1 MLVQYLVGLCAL
13 KWDANAVDVTVGAKV
28 KDEAAEKAR
37 DVDITVTV
45 DTPEGLYAFKGYEV
59 KHEGSPL
66 DVADVEGL
74 TLKLNDMPSVTHR
87 GIVSTSGFTD
97 SAIKK
102 AEAHGVDL
110 YEIKEWTKPLEEQFP
125 HLAPMAGAPAETI
138 RSIRYL
144 LVWLFPPT
152 GFWMGADA
160 PEFTI
165 TNEDPLFD
173 SGGQKHALYRDSK
186 SFSEAMVLRST
197 GLLWRL
203 EPARSL
209 VAPLI
214 EEIRSGATETR
225 EVEWPHTHT
234 LDVASDEVYVRV
246 EEQLHRV
253 DTFTI
258 YGSLKWEHRPML
270 YLVMEKVSTG
280 EAFAGALIAVSDA
293 PGQMWAFILSGQDR
307 TYDVRQV
314 QLARKHLNQI
324 TRLKL
329 PLPDGDS
336 SNG

>member
-125 HLAPMAGAPAETI
+125 HLAPMAGAPAGTI
-138 RSIRYL
+138 RS
-144 LVWLFPPT
+144 
-152 GFWMGADA
+152 
-160 PEFTI
+160 EFTI

-173 SGGQKHALYRDSK
+173 SGGQKHALYRDFK

-203 EPARSL
+203 EPARGL

-234 LDVASDEVYVRV
+234 LDVADDEVYVRV

-280 EAFAGALIAVSDA
+280 EAFAGA
-293 PGQMWAFILSGQDR
+293 Q
-307 TYDVRQV
+307 VR
-314 QLARKHLNQI
+314 
-324 TRLKL
+324 
-329 PLPDGDS
+329 
-336 SNG
+336 